1 MDTVAVSRSNGDELQ
16 IWGFGSFENEAALNW
31 VEGLEDADDLQ
42 MVEETLDEVLAA
54 DERGDVPDPG
64 ASARAIA
71 AAETVAA
78 LSEQP
83 AKALPEE
90 IRQWCFD
97 NPSHDLDEA
106 QPKAMHALG
115 VILSE
120 SGLRDVLEVSGIAD
134 DWESE
139 VEELRDRLRAG

>member
-1 MDTVAVSRSNGDELQ
+1 MNTVAVSRSDGNELQ
-16 IWGFGSFENEAALNW
+16 IWGFGSFENEAAVNW
-31 VEGLEDADDLQ
+31 VESLEDADDLQ

-54 DERGDVPDPG
+54 DERGDIPDPDI
-64 ASARAIA
+64 SARAIA

-78 LSEQP
+78 LGEQP

-97 NPSHDLDEA
+97 NPAFDLDEA

-115 VILSE
+115 VILHE
-120 SGLRDVLEVSGIAD
+120 SGLREVVEDSGIAD
-134 DWESE
+134 DWETE
-139 VEELRDRLRAG
+139 VEELRDRLRAR

>member
-1 MDTVAVSRSNGDELQ
+1 MESVAAASDGSGLQ
-16 IWGFGSFENEAALNW
+16 IWGFGSFENDAAVSW
-31 VEGLEDADDLQ
+31 VETLEDADDLQ
-42 MVEETLDEVLAA
+42 MVEETLEEVLAA
-54 DERGDVPDPG
+54 DERGDIPG
-64 ASARAIA
+64 PGESARAIA

-83 AKALPEE
+83 AKSLPEE

-97 NPSHDLDEA
+97 NPSVDLDEA

-115 VILSE
+115 VILNQ
-120 SGLRDVLEVSGIAD
+120 SGLREVLEDNGIAD
-134 DWESE
+134 DWENE

>member
-1 MDTVAVSRSNGDELQ
+1 MDRVAVARSTGSEIR
-16 IWGFGSFENEAALNW
+16 IWGFGSFENAAALSW
-31 VEGLEDADDLQ
+31 VESLEDADDLQ

-54 DERGDVPDPG
+54 DERGDVPDPSV
-64 ASARAIA
+64 SARAIA

-78 LSEQP
+78 LGEQP

-97 NPSHDLDEA
+97 NSSVDLDEA

-115 VILSE
+115 VILGE
-120 SGLRDVLEVSGIAD
+120 SGLRDVLEDNGIAE